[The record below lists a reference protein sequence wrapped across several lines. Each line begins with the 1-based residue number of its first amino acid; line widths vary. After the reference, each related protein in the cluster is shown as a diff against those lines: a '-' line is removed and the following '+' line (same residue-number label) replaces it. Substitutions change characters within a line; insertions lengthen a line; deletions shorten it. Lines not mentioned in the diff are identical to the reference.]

1 MDYKIMQRPMFKLG
15 GKAASQETGITSG
28 LDERVNYSNGS
39 DRSAKFLESA
49 LDKVNRREAAMDSL
63 NDLYNLQAL
72 AGASNLAGQITTNN
86 PFEAG
91 LQLLRGAPSIVLPLM
106 SQRKKLELQKLDPKT
121 DLALAKAFKP
131 SGGFGEK
138 VFQMKL
144 RQLAEYEKSVADLTR
159 ELKEGKI
166 DQSEFITRK
175 NSLDRTLKLIGGSFM
190 TDADIRAMMEQRYYS
205 DNQVMPDPETLNEM
219 VKEYKKLMGGNSMGS
234 TPNRVNR
241 EMGSPEMGEMA
252 DDPKPLPEDP
262 TKPVNPFGPK
272 PIKPLGDMR
281 RSFADT
287 SNDTY
292 AMLRARLP
300 AEIPDDVVSLIS
312 YNPEAFADFASIEN
326 QEDVKSF
333 NEKYGMELV
342 IDVATV

>member
-15 GKAASQETGITSG
+15 GKAASQGTGITSG
-28 LDERVNYSNGS
+28 LDERVNYSNGTQYQ
-39 DRSAKFLESA
+39 KFLDSA
-49 LDKVNRREAAMDSL
+49 LDKIDRREAAMDSL

-72 AGASNLAGQITTNN
+72 AGASNLAGQITTDN
-86 PFEAG
+86 PLEAG

-131 SGGFGEK
+131 SGGLGEK
-138 VFQMKL
+138 VYQTKL
-144 RQLAEYEKSVADLTR
+144 RNLGELEKRERELAEDLKNEKISQEEYNRGMRFLNRRFKMINSQILTEYDFINMAR
-159 ELKEGKI
+159 DELKGDYGSIIPEEVL
-166 DQSEFITRK
+166 Q
-175 NSLDRTLKLIGGSFM
+175 DR
-190 TDADIRAMMEQRYYS
+190 
-205 DNQVMPDPETLNEM
+205 
-219 VKEYKKLMGGNSMGS
+219 VKELKRIYSFSEGG
-234 TPNRVNR
+234 RVNR
-241 EMGSPEMGEMA
+241 MMGSPKTGEMA
-252 DDPKPLPEDP
+252 DDPKPLPSDP
-262 TKPVNPFGPK
+262 TEPVNPFKPK
-272 PIKPLGDMR
+272 PIKPLGDM
-281 RSFADT
+281 ADKG
-287 SNDTY
+287 NDTY

>member
-15 GKAASQETGITSG
+15 GKAASQGTGITSG
-28 LDERVNYSNGS
+28 LDERVNYSNGTQYQ
-39 DRSAKFLESA
+39 KFLDSA
-49 LDKVNRREAAMDSL
+49 LDKIDRREAAMDSL
-63 NDLYNLQAL
+63 NNLYNLQAL
-72 AGASNLAGQITTNN
+72 AGASNLAGQITTDN

-131 SGGFGEK
+131 SGGLGEK
-138 VFQMKL
+138 VYQTKLRNLGKLEEQELKLREQLEKNEISQKDYNEGMKL
-144 RQLAEYEKSVADLTR
+144 LNRRFKMINSQILTEYDFINMARD
-159 ELKEGKI
+159 ELKGDYGSIIPEEVL
-166 DQSEFITRK
+166 Q
-175 NSLDRTLKLIGGSFM
+175 DR
-190 TDADIRAMMEQRYYS
+190 
-205 DNQVMPDPETLNEM
+205 
-219 VKEYKKLMGGNSMGS
+219 VKELKRIYSFSEGG
-234 TPNRVNR
+234 RVNR
-241 EMGSPEMGEMA
+241 MMGSPKTGEMA
-252 DDPKPLPEDP
+252 DDPKPLPSDP
-262 TKPVNPFGPK
+262 TEPVNPFKPK
-272 PIKPLGDMR
+272 PIKPLGDM
-281 RSFADT
+281 ADKG
-287 SNDTY
+287 NDTY

>member
-15 GKAASQETGITSG
+15 GKAASQGTGITSG
-28 LDERVNYSNGS
+28 LDERVNYSNGTQYQ
-39 DRSAKFLESA
+39 KFLDSA
-49 LDKVNRREAAMDSL
+49 LDKIDRREAAMDSL

-138 VFQMKL
+138 VYQMKHRDL
-144 RQLAEYEKSVADLTR
+144 AQLEKRLGELNQQRAAGEIDDANYQVARDAIER
-159 ELKEGKI
+159 
-166 DQSEFITRK
+166 R
-175 NSLDRTLKLIGGSFM
+175 LKLISSQFE
-190 TDADIRAMMEQRYYS
+190 TSKDIRQMLYNQYFEQYQS
-205 DNQVMPDPETLNEM
+205 APDKETLDEL
-219 VKEYKKLMGGNSMGS
+219 VADYKAAMGGNSMGG

-241 EMGSPEMGEMA
+241 MMGSPKTGEMA
-252 DDPKPLPEDP
+252 DDPKPLPSDP
-262 TKPVNPFGPK
+262 TEPVNPFKPK
-272 PIKPLGDMR
+272 PIKPLGDM
-281 RSFADT
+281 ADKG
-287 SNDTY
+287 NDTY

>member
-15 GKAASQETGITSG
+15 GKAASQGTGITSG
-28 LDERVNYSNGS
+28 LDERVNYSNGTQYQ
-39 DRSAKFLESA
+39 KFLDSA
-49 LDKVNRREAAMDSL
+49 LDKIDRREAAMDSL

-131 SGGFGEK
+131 SGGLGEK
-138 VFQMKL
+138 VYQTKL
-144 RQLAEYEKSVADLTR
+144 RNLGELEKRERELAEDLKNEKISQEEYNRGMRFLNRRFKMINSQILTEYDFITMAREDLKGDYGSIIPEEVLQDKVK
-159 ELKEGKI
+159 ELKRIYNFSEG
-166 DQSEFITRK
+166 
-175 NSLDRTLKLIGGSFM
+175 G
-190 TDADIRAMMEQRYYS
+190 
-205 DNQVMPDPETLNEM
+205 
-219 VKEYKKLMGGNSMGS
+219 
-234 TPNRVNR
+234 RVNR
-241 EMGSPEMGEMA
+241 MMGSPETGEMA
-252 DDPKPLPEDP
+252 DDPKPLPSDP
-262 TKPVNPFGPK
+262 TEPVNPFKPK
-272 PIKPLGDMR
+272 PIKPLGDM
-281 RSFADT
+281 ADKG
-287 SNDTY
+287 NDTY

>member
-15 GKAASQETGITSG
+15 GKAASQGTGITSG

-39 DRSAKFLESA
+39 PRYQQFLDSA
-49 LDKVNRREAAMDSL
+49 LDKIDRREAAMDSL

-138 VFQMKL
+138 VYQMKL
-144 RQLAEYEKSVADLTR
+144 RDLAQLEKRLSELNQQRTAGEIDDAKYQVARDAIER
-159 ELKEGKI
+159 
-166 DQSEFITRK
+166 R
-175 NSLDRTLKLIGGSFM
+175 LKLISSQFE
-190 TDADIRAMMEQRYYS
+190 TSKDIRQMLYNQYFEQYQS
-205 DNQVMPDPETLNEM
+205 APDKETLDEL
-219 VKEYKKLMGGNSMGS
+219 VADYKAAMGGNSMGG

-241 EMGSPEMGEMA
+241 MMGSPETGEMA
-252 DDPKPLPEDP
+252 DDPKPLPNDP
-262 TKPVNPFGPK
+262 TEPVNPFKPK
-272 PIKPLGDMR
+272 PIKPLGDM
-281 RSFADT
+281 ADKG
-287 SNDTY
+287 NDTY

-333 NEKYGMELV
+333 NEKHNMELV

>member
-15 GKAASQETGITSG
+15 GKAASQGTGITSG

-39 DRSAKFLESA
+39 QRYQKFLDSA
-49 LDKVNRREAAMDSL
+49 LDKIDRREAAMDSL

-166 DQSEFITRK
+166 DQSEFNTRK

-205 DNQVMPDPETLNEM
+205 DNQVMPDSETLNEM
-219 VKEYKKLMGGNSMGS
+219 VKEYKKLMGGNSMGG

-241 EMGSPEMGEMA
+241 MMGSPKTGEMA
-252 DDPKPLPEDP
+252 DDPKPLPSDP
-262 TKPVNPFGPK
+262 TEPVNPFKPK
-272 PIKPLGDMR
+272 PIKPLGDM
-281 RSFADT
+281 ADKG
-287 SNDTY
+287 NDTY

-333 NEKYGMELV
+333 NEKHNMELV

>member
-15 GKAASQETGITSG
+15 GKAASQGTGITSG
-28 LDERVNYSNGS
+28 LDERVNYSDGS
-39 DRSAKFLESA
+39 QRYQQFLDSA
-49 LDKVNRREAAMDSL
+49 LDKIDRREAAMDSL

-131 SGGFGEK
+131 SGGLGEK
-138 VFQMKL
+138 VYQTKLKNLGKLEEQELKLREQLEKNEISQKDYNEGMKL
-144 RQLAEYEKSVADLTR
+144 LNRRFKMINSQILTEYDFINMARD
-159 ELKEGKI
+159 ELKGDYGSIIPEEILQDRVTELKRIYGFSEG
-166 DQSEFITRK
+166 
-175 NSLDRTLKLIGGSFM
+175 G
-190 TDADIRAMMEQRYYS
+190 
-205 DNQVMPDPETLNEM
+205 
-219 VKEYKKLMGGNSMGS
+219 
-234 TPNRVNR
+234 RVNR
-241 EMGSPEMGEMA
+241 MMGSPETGEMA
-252 DDPKPLPEDP
+252 DDPKPLPSDP
-262 TKPVNPFGPK
+262 TEPVNPFKPK
-272 PIKPLGDMR
+272 PIKPLGDM
-281 RSFADT
+281 ADKG
-287 SNDTY
+287 NDTY

-300 AEIPDDVVSLIS
+300 AEIPDEVVSLIS

>member
-15 GKAASQETGITSG
+15 GKAASQGTGITSG
-28 LDERVNYSNGS
+28 LDERVNYSDGS
-39 DRSAKFLESA
+39 KRYQQFLDSA
-49 LDKVNRREAAMDSL
+49 LDKIDRREAAMDSL

-131 SGGFGEK
+131 SGGLGEK
-138 VFQMKL
+138 VYQMKL
-144 RQLAEYEKSVADLTR
+144 RDLAQLEKRLGELNQQRAAGEIDDANYQVARDAIER
-159 ELKEGKI
+159 
-166 DQSEFITRK
+166 R
-175 NSLDRTLKLIGGSFM
+175 LKLISSQFE
-190 TDADIRAMMEQRYYS
+190 TSKDIRQMLYNQYFEQYQS
-205 DNQVMPDPETLNEM
+205 APDKETLDEL
-219 VKEYKKLMGGNSMGS
+219 VADYKAAMGGNSMGG

-241 EMGSPEMGEMA
+241 MMGSPKTGEMA
-252 DDPKPLPEDP
+252 DDPKPLPSDP
-262 TKPVNPFGPK
+262 TEPVNPFKPK
-272 PIKPLGDMR
+272 PIKPLGDM
-281 RSFADT
+281 ADKGK
-287 SNDTY
+287 DTY

>member
-15 GKAASQETGITSG
+15 GKAASQGTGITSG

-39 DRSAKFLESA
+39 PRYQQFLDSA
-49 LDKVNRREAAMDSL
+49 LDKIDRREAAMDSL

-138 VFQMKL
+138 VYQMKL
-144 RQLAEYEKSVADLTR
+144 RDLAQLEKRLSELNQQRTAGEIDDAKYQVARDAIER
-159 ELKEGKI
+159 
-166 DQSEFITRK
+166 R
-175 NSLDRTLKLIGGSFM
+175 LKLISSQFE
-190 TDADIRAMMEQRYYS
+190 TSKDIRQMLYNQYFEQYQS
-205 DNQVMPDPETLNEM
+205 APDKETLDEL
-219 VKEYKKLMGGNSMGS
+219 VADYKAAMGGNSMGG

-241 EMGSPEMGEMA
+241 MMGSPKTGEMA
-252 DDPKPLPEDP
+252 DDPKPLPSDP
-262 TKPVNPFGPK
+262 TEPVNPFKPK
-272 PIKPLGDMR
+272 PIKPLGDM
-281 RSFADT
+281 ADKG
-287 SNDTY
+287 NDTY

>member
-15 GKAASQETGITSG
+15 GKAASQGTGITSG
-28 LDERVNYSNGS
+28 LDERVNYSNGTQYQ
-39 DRSAKFLESA
+39 KFLDSA
-49 LDKVNRREAAMDSL
+49 LDKIDRREAAMDSL

-72 AGASNLAGQITTNN
+72 AGASNLAGQITTDN
-86 PFEAG
+86 PLEAG

-131 SGGFGEK
+131 SGGLGEK
-138 VFQMKL
+138 VYQTKL
-144 RQLAEYEKSVADLTR
+144 RNLGELEKKERELAEDLKNDKISQEEYNKGMRFLNRRFKMINSQILTEYDFINMAR
-159 ELKEGKI
+159 DELKGDYGSIIPEEVL
-166 DQSEFITRK
+166 Q
-175 NSLDRTLKLIGGSFM
+175 DR
-190 TDADIRAMMEQRYYS
+190 
-205 DNQVMPDPETLNEM
+205 
-219 VKEYKKLMGGNSMGS
+219 VKELKRIYSFSEGG
-234 TPNRVNR
+234 RVNR
-241 EMGSPEMGEMA
+241 MMGSPKTGEMA
-252 DDPKPLPEDP
+252 DDPKPLPSDP
-262 TKPVNPFGPK
+262 TEPVNPFKPK
-272 PIKPLGDMR
+272 PIKPLGDM
-281 RSFADT
+281 ADKG
-287 SNDTY
+287 NDTY

>member
-15 GKAASQETGITSG
+15 GKAASQGTGITSG

-39 DRSAKFLESA
+39 QRYQKFLDSA
-49 LDKVNRREAAMDSL
+49 LDKIDRREAAMDSL

-138 VFQMKL
+138 VYQMKL
-144 RQLAEYEKSVADLTR
+144 RDLAQLEKRLGELNQQRAAGEIDDANYQVARDAIER
-159 ELKEGKI
+159 
-166 DQSEFITRK
+166 R
-175 NSLDRTLKLIGGSFM
+175 LKLISSQFE
-190 TDADIRAMMEQRYYS
+190 TSKDIRQMLYNQYFEQYQS
-205 DNQVMPDPETLNEM
+205 APDKETLDEL
-219 VKEYKKLMGGNSMGS
+219 VADYKAAMGGNSMGG

-241 EMGSPEMGEMA
+241 EMGSPKTGEMA
-252 DDPKPLPEDP
+252 DDPKPLPSDP
-262 TKPVNPFGPK
+262 TEPVNPFKPK
-272 PIKPLGDMR
+272 PIKPLGDM
-281 RSFADT
+281 ADKG
-287 SNDTY
+287 NDTY

>member
-15 GKAASQETGITSG
+15 GKAASQGTGITSG
-28 LDERVNYSNGS
+28 LDERVNYSSGS

-166 DQSEFITRK
+166 DQSEFNTRK

-205 DNQVMPDPETLNEM
+205 DNQVMPDSETLNEM
-219 VKEYKKLMGGNSMGS
+219 VKEYKKLMGGNSMGG

-241 EMGSPEMGEMA
+241 MMGSPKTGEMA
-252 DDPKPLPEDP
+252 DDPKPLPSDP
-262 TKPVNPFGPK
+262 TEPVNPFKPK
-272 PIKPLGDMR
+272 PIKPLGDM
-281 RSFADT
+281 ADKG
-287 SNDTY
+287 NDTY

>member
-15 GKAASQETGITSG
+15 GKAASQGTGITSG
-28 LDERVNYSNGS
+28 LDERVNYANGS
-39 DRSAKFLESA
+39 EQYQRSLASA
-49 LDKVNRREAAMDSL
+49 LDKIEKREAAMDSL

-131 SGGFGEK
+131 SGGLGEK

-144 RQLAEYEKSVADLTR
+144 KQLAKYEQSVAN
-159 ELKEGKI
+159 LKKQLNDGEI
-166 DQSEFITRK
+166 NEAEYAVRK
-175 NSLDRTLKLIGGSFM
+175 DSLDRTLPLISGSFM
-190 TDADIRAMMEQRYYS
+190 TDRDIRAMLEKRYF
-205 DNQVMPDPETLNEM
+205 DQNMVMPDKETLDEDVAN
-219 VKEYKKLMGGNSMGS
+219 YKKIVGGNSMGG
-234 TPNRVNR
+234 TPNRVDR
-241 EMGSPEMGEMA
+241 MMGSPETGEMA
-252 DDPKPLPEDP
+252 DDPKPLPSDP
-262 TKPVNPFGPK
+262 TEPVNPFKPK
-272 PIKPLGDMR
+272 PIKPLGDM
-281 RSFADT
+281 ADKG
-287 SNDTY
+287 NDTY

-300 AEIPDDVVSLIS
+300 AEIPDEVVSLIS

>member
-1 MDYKIMQRPMFKLG
+1 MQRPMFKLG
-15 GKAASQETGITSG
+15 GKAASQGTGITSG

-39 DRSAKFLESA
+39 DQSAKFLESA
-49 LDKVNRREAAMDSL
+49 LDKVNRREAALDSL

-91 LQLLRGAPSIVLPLM
+91 LELLRGAPSIVLPLM

-138 VFQMKL
+138 VYQMKL
-144 RQLAEYEKSVADLTR
+144 RDLAQLEKRLGELNQQRAAGEIDDANYQVARDAIER
-159 ELKEGKI
+159 
-166 DQSEFITRK
+166 R
-175 NSLDRTLKLIGGSFM
+175 LKLISSQFE
-190 TDADIRAMMEQRYYS
+190 TSKDIRQMLYNQYFEQYQS
-205 DNQVMPDPETLNEM
+205 APDKETLDEL
-219 VKEYKKLMGGNSMGS
+219 VADYKAAMGGNSMGG

-241 EMGSPEMGEMA
+241 EMGSPKTGEMA

-272 PIKPLGDMR
+272 PIKPLGDM
-281 RSFADT
+281 ADT

>member
-15 GKAASQETGITSG
+15 GKAASQGTGITSG
-28 LDERVNYSNGS
+28 LDERVNYSNGTQYQ
-39 DRSAKFLESA
+39 KFLDSA
-49 LDKVNRREAAMDSL
+49 LDKIDRREAAMDSL

-106 SQRKKLELQKLDPKT
+106 SQSKKLELQKLDPKT

-131 SGGFGEK
+131 SGGLGEK
-138 VFQMKL
+138 VYQTKL
-144 RQLAEYEKSVADLTR
+144 RNLGELEKRERELAEDLKNEKISQEEYNRGMRFLNRRFKMINSQILTEYDFITMAREDLKGDYGSIIPEEVLQDKVK
-159 ELKEGKI
+159 ELKRIYNFSEG
-166 DQSEFITRK
+166 
-175 NSLDRTLKLIGGSFM
+175 G
-190 TDADIRAMMEQRYYS
+190 
-205 DNQVMPDPETLNEM
+205 
-219 VKEYKKLMGGNSMGS
+219 
-234 TPNRVNR
+234 RVNR
-241 EMGSPEMGEMA
+241 MMGSPETGEMA
-252 DDPKPLPEDP
+252 DDPKPLPSDP
-262 TKPVNPFGPK
+262 TEPVNPFKPK
-272 PIKPLGDMR
+272 PIKPLGDM
-281 RSFADT
+281 ADKG
-287 SNDTY
+287 NDTY

>member
-1 MDYKIMQRPMFKLG
+1 MQRPMFKLG
-15 GKAASQETGITSG
+15 GKAASQGTGITSG
-28 LDERVNYSNGS
+28 LDEKVNMS
-39 DRSAKFLESA
+39 DGRANYADGPDLRNKYLTSA
-49 LDKVNRREAAMDSL
+49 LDKIERREAAMDGL
-63 NDLYNLQAL
+63 NDLYNLQAI

-121 DLALAKAFKP
+121 DLALAKAFKT

-138 VFQMKL
+138 VYRMKL
-144 RQLAEYEKSVADLTR
+144 RDLTQLESR
-159 ELKEGKI
+159 LNELNQQKAAGEI
-166 DQSEFITRK
+166 DDANYKVAKDAIER
-175 NSLDRTLKLIGGSFM
+175 RLKLISSQFQ
-190 TDADIRAMMEQRYYS
+190 TSTDIRQMLYNQYLEQ
-205 DNQVMPDPETLNEM
+205 NQIAPDKETLDEL
-219 VKEYKKLMGGNSMGS
+219 VAEYKAAMGNSMGG
-234 TPNRVNR
+234 TPNRVDR
-241 EMGSPEMGEMA
+241 MMGSPETGEMA
-252 DDPKPLPEDP
+252 DDPKPLPSDP
-262 TKPVNPFGPK
+262 TEPVNPFKPK
-272 PIKPLGDMR
+272 PIKPLGDM
-281 RSFADT
+281 ADKG
-287 SNDTY
+287 NDTY

>member
-15 GKAASQETGITSG
+15 GKAASQGTGITSG
-28 LDERVNYSNGS
+28 LDERVNYSNGTQYQ
-39 DRSAKFLESA
+39 KFLDSA
-49 LDKVNRREAAMDSL
+49 LDKIDRREAAMDSL

-72 AGASNLAGQITTNN
+72 AGASNLAGQITTDN
-86 PFEAG
+86 PLEAG

-131 SGGFGEK
+131 SGGLGEK
-138 VFQMKL
+138 VYQTKL
-144 RQLAEYEKSVADLTR
+144 RNLGELEKKERELAEDLKNDKISQEEYNKGMRFLNRRFKMINSQILTEYDFITMAR
-159 ELKEGKI
+159 EDLKGDYGSIIPEEVLQDKVKELKRIYSFSEG
-166 DQSEFITRK
+166 
-175 NSLDRTLKLIGGSFM
+175 G
-190 TDADIRAMMEQRYYS
+190 
-205 DNQVMPDPETLNEM
+205 
-219 VKEYKKLMGGNSMGS
+219 
-234 TPNRVNR
+234 RVNR
-241 EMGSPEMGEMA
+241 MIGSPETGEMA
-252 DDPKPLPEDP
+252 DDPKPLPSDP
-262 TKPVNPFGPK
+262 TEPVNPFKPK
-272 PIKPLGDMR
+272 PIKPLGDM
-281 RSFADT
+281 ADKG
-287 SNDTY
+287 NDTY

>member
-15 GKAASQETGITSG
+15 GKAASQGTGITSG

-39 DRSAKFLESA
+39 QRYQQFLDSA
-49 LDKVNRREAAMDSL
+49 LDKIDRREAAMDSL

-138 VFQMKL
+138 VYQMKL
-144 RQLAEYEKSVADLTR
+144 RDLAQLEKRLGELNQQRAAGEIDDANYQVARDAIER
-159 ELKEGKI
+159 
-166 DQSEFITRK
+166 R
-175 NSLDRTLKLIGGSFM
+175 LKLISSQFE
-190 TDADIRAMMEQRYYS
+190 TSKDIRQMLYNQYFEQYQS
-205 DNQVMPDPETLNEM
+205 PPDKETLDEL
-219 VKEYKKLMGGNSMGS
+219 VADYKSAMGNSMGG

-241 EMGSPEMGEMA
+241 MMGSPETGEMA
-252 DDPKPLPEDP
+252 DDPKPLPNDP
-262 TKPVNPFGPK
+262 TEPVNPFKPK
-272 PIKPLGDMR
+272 PIKPLGDM
-281 RSFADT
+281 ADKG
-287 SNDTY
+287 NDTY

>member
-15 GKAASQETGITSG
+15 GKAASQGTGITSG
-28 LDERVNYSNGS
+28 LDERVNYSNGTQYQ
-39 DRSAKFLESA
+39 KFLDSA
-49 LDKVNRREAAMDSL
+49 LDKIDRREAAMDSL

-72 AGASNLAGQITTNN
+72 AGASNLAGQITTDN
-86 PFEAG
+86 PLEAG

-131 SGGFGEK
+131 SGGLGEK
-138 VFQMKL
+138 VYQTKL
-144 RQLAEYEKSVADLTR
+144 RNLGELEKKERELAEDLKNDKISQEEYNRGMRFLNRRFKMINSQILTEYDFITMAR
-159 ELKEGKI
+159 EDLKGDYGSIIPEEVLQDKVKELKRIYNFSEG
-166 DQSEFITRK
+166 
-175 NSLDRTLKLIGGSFM
+175 G
-190 TDADIRAMMEQRYYS
+190 
-205 DNQVMPDPETLNEM
+205 
-219 VKEYKKLMGGNSMGS
+219 
-234 TPNRVNR
+234 RVNR
-241 EMGSPEMGEMA
+241 MMGSPETGEMA
-252 DDPKPLPEDP
+252 DDPKPLPSDP
-262 TKPVNPFGPK
+262 TEPVNPFKPK
-272 PIKPLGDMR
+272 PIKPLGDM
-281 RSFADT
+281 ADKG
-287 SNDTY
+287 NDTY

>member
-15 GKAASQETGITSG
+15 GKAASQGTGITSG
-28 LDERVNYSNGS
+28 LDERVNYSNGTQYQ
-39 DRSAKFLESA
+39 KFLDSA
-49 LDKVNRREAAMDSL
+49 LDKIDRREAAMDSL

-72 AGASNLAGQITTNN
+72 AGASNLAGQITTDN

-131 SGGFGEK
+131 SGGLGEK
-138 VFQMKL
+138 VYQTKLRNLGKLEEQELKLREQLEKNEISQKDYNEGMKL
-144 RQLAEYEKSVADLTR
+144 LNRRFKMINSQILTEYDFINMARE
-159 ELKEGKI
+159 ELKGDYGSIIPEEVL
-166 DQSEFITRK
+166 Q
-175 NSLDRTLKLIGGSFM
+175 DR
-190 TDADIRAMMEQRYYS
+190 
-205 DNQVMPDPETLNEM
+205 
-219 VKEYKKLMGGNSMGS
+219 VKELKRIYSFSECGI
-234 TPNRVNR
+234 VNR
-241 EMGSPEMGEMA
+241 MMGSPKTGEMA
-252 DDPKPLPEDP
+252 DDPKPLPSDP
-262 TKPVNPFGPK
+262 TEPVNPFKPK
-272 PIKPLGDMR
+272 PIKPLGDM
-281 RSFADT
+281 ADKG
-287 SNDTY
+287 NDTY

>member
-1 MDYKIMQRPMFKLG
+1 
-15 GKAASQETGITSG
+15 
-28 LDERVNYSNGS
+28 
-39 DRSAKFLESA
+39 
-49 LDKVNRREAAMDSL
+49 
-63 NDLYNLQAL
+63 
-72 AGASNLAGQITTNN
+72 
-86 PFEAG
+86 
-91 LQLLRGAPSIVLPLM
+91 M

-138 VFQMKL
+138 VYQMKL
-144 RQLAEYEKSVADLTR
+144 RDLAQLEKRLGELNQQRAAGEIDDANYQVARDAIER
-159 ELKEGKI
+159 
-166 DQSEFITRK
+166 R
-175 NSLDRTLKLIGGSFM
+175 LKLISSQFE
-190 TDADIRAMMEQRYYS
+190 TSKDIRQMLYNQYFEQYQS
-205 DNQVMPDPETLNEM
+205 APDKETLDEL
-219 VKEYKKLMGGNSMGS
+219 VADYKAAMGGNSMGG

-241 EMGSPEMGEMA
+241 MMGSPKTGEMA
-252 DDPKPLPEDP
+252 DDPKPLPSDP
-262 TKPVNPFGPK
+262 TEPVNPFKPK
-272 PIKPLGDMR
+272 PIKPLGDM
-281 RSFADT
+281 ADKG
-287 SNDTY
+287 NDTY

>member
-15 GKAASQETGITSG
+15 GKAASQGTGITSG

-72 AGASNLAGQITTNN
+72 AGASNLAGQITTDN

-166 DQSEFITRK
+166 DQSEFNTRK

-205 DNQVMPDPETLNEM
+205 DNQVMPDQETLNEM
-219 VKEYKKLMGGNSMGS
+219 VKEYKKLMGGNSMGG

-241 EMGSPEMGEMA
+241 MMGSPKTGEMA
-252 DDPKPLPEDP
+252 DDPKPLPSDP
-262 TKPVNPFGPK
+262 TEPVNPFKPK
-272 PIKPLGDMR
+272 PIKPLGDM
-281 RSFADT
+281 ADT

>member
-15 GKAASQETGITSG
+15 GKAASQGTGITSG
-28 LDERVNYSNGS
+28 LDERVNYSNGTQYQ
-39 DRSAKFLESA
+39 KFLDSA
-49 LDKVNRREAAMDSL
+49 LDKIDRREAAMDSL

-72 AGASNLAGQITTNN
+72 AGASNLAGQITTDN
-86 PFEAG
+86 PLEAG

-131 SGGFGEK
+131 SGGLGEK
-138 VFQMKL
+138 VYQTKLRNLGKLEEQELKLREQLEKNEISQKDYNEGMKL
-144 RQLAEYEKSVADLTR
+144 LNRRFKMINSQILTEYDFINMARD
-159 ELKEGKI
+159 ELKGDYGSIIPEEVL
-166 DQSEFITRK
+166 Q
-175 NSLDRTLKLIGGSFM
+175 DR
-190 TDADIRAMMEQRYYS
+190 
-205 DNQVMPDPETLNEM
+205 
-219 VKEYKKLMGGNSMGS
+219 VKELKRIYSFSEGG
-234 TPNRVNR
+234 RVNR
-241 EMGSPEMGEMA
+241 MMGSPKTGEMA
-252 DDPKPLPEDP
+252 DDPKPLPSDP
-262 TKPVNPFGPK
+262 TEPVNPFKPK
-272 PIKPLGDMR
+272 PIKPLGDM
-281 RSFADT
+281 ADKG
-287 SNDTY
+287 NDTY

>member
-1 MDYKIMQRPMFKLG
+1 MFKLG
-15 GKAASQETGITSG
+15 GKAASQGTGITSG
-28 LDERVNYSNGS
+28 LDERVNYSDGS
-39 DRSAKFLESA
+39 QRYQQFLDSA
-49 LDKVNRREAAMDSL
+49 LDKIDRREAAMDSL

-91 LQLLRGAPSIVLPLM
+91 LQLLIVLPLM

-138 VFQMKL
+138 VYQMKL
-144 RQLAEYEKSVADLTR
+144 RDLAQLEKRLGELNQQRAAGEIDDANYQVARDAIER
-159 ELKEGKI
+159 
-166 DQSEFITRK
+166 R
-175 NSLDRTLKLIGGSFM
+175 LKLISSQFE
-190 TDADIRAMMEQRYYS
+190 TSKDIRQMLYNQYFEQYQS
-205 DNQVMPDPETLNEM
+205 APDKETLDEL
-219 VKEYKKLMGGNSMGS
+219 VADYKAAMGGNSMGG

-241 EMGSPEMGEMA
+241 MMGSPKTGEMA
-252 DDPKPLPEDP
+252 DDPKPLPSDP
-262 TKPVNPFGPK
+262 TEPVNPFKPK
-272 PIKPLGDMR
+272 PIKPLGDM
-281 RSFADT
+281 ADT

>member
-15 GKAASQETGITSG
+15 GKAASQGTGITSG
-28 LDERVNYSNGS
+28 LDERVNYSDGS
-39 DRSAKFLESA
+39 DRSVKFLESA

-131 SGGFGEK
+131 SGGLGEK

-144 RQLAEYEKSVADLTR
+144 KQLAKYEQSVAN
-159 ELKEGKI
+159 LKKQLSDGEI
-166 DQSEFITRK
+166 NEAEYAVRK
-175 NSLDRTLKLIGGSFM
+175 DSLDRTLPLISGSFM
-190 TDADIRAMMEQRYYS
+190 TDRDIRAMLEQRYF
-205 DNQVMPDPETLNEM
+205 DQNMVMPDKETLDEEVAN
-219 VKEYKKLMGGNSMGS
+219 YKKIVGGNSMGG

-241 EMGSPEMGEMA
+241 MMGSPKTGEMA
-252 DDPKPLPEDP
+252 DDPKPLPSDP
-262 TKPVNPFGPK
+262 TEPVNPFKPK
-272 PIKPLGDMR
+272 PIKPLGDM
-281 RSFADT
+281 ADT

>member
-1 MDYKIMQRPMFKLG
+1 
-15 GKAASQETGITSG
+15 
-28 LDERVNYSNGS
+28 
-39 DRSAKFLESA
+39 
-49 LDKVNRREAAMDSL
+49 MDSL
-63 NDLYNLQAL
+63 NDLNNLQAL

-144 RQLAEYEKSVADLTR
+144 RQLSEYEKSVADLTR

-166 DQSEFITRK
+166 DQSEFNTRK

-205 DNQVMPDPETLNEM
+205 DNQVMPDPETLNEK
-219 VKEYKKLMGGNSMGS
+219 VKEYKKLMGGNSMGG

-241 EMGSPEMGEMA
+241 MMGSPKTGEMA
-252 DDPKPLPEDP
+252 DDPKPLPSDP
-262 TKPVNPFGPK
+262 TEPVNPFKPK
-272 PIKPLGDMR
+272 PIKPLGDM
-281 RSFADT
+281 ADT

>member
-1 MDYKIMQRPMFKLG
+1 MDYEIMQRPMFKLG
-15 GKAASQETGITSG
+15 GKAASQGTGITSG
-28 LDERVNYSNGS
+28 LDERVNYANGS
-39 DRSAKFLESA
+39 EQYQRSLASA
-49 LDKVNRREAAMDSL
+49 LDKIERREAAMDSL

-72 AGASNLAGQITTNN
+72 AGASNLAGQITTDN

-166 DQSEFITRK
+166 DQSEFNTRK

-219 VKEYKKLMGGNSMGS
+219 VKEY
-234 TPNRVNR
+234 
-241 EMGSPEMGEMA
+241 
-252 DDPKPLPEDP
+252 
-262 TKPVNPFGPK
+262 
-272 PIKPLGDMR
+272 
-281 RSFADT
+281 
-287 SNDTY
+287 
-292 AMLRARLP
+292 
-300 AEIPDDVVSLIS
+300 
-312 YNPEAFADFASIEN
+312 
-326 QEDVKSF
+326 
-333 NEKYGMELV
+333 
-342 IDVATV
+342 